1 MSTLLN
7 TIETHA
13 NMDRRLTINSSKSVV
28 PQYPAGDK
36 SPSVDLQINRC
47 DLDSE
52 PGSSSHHQHT
62 TNRHQNNICAVW
74 CRTVWQKW
82 FQPHGV
88 GQDMDHLH
96 PSTAATQCRVLV
108 PQQHKHKHSGEVS
121 AGSTKTTTG
130 TSSKNI
136 ELCHPS
142 HDGNVSHRG
151 QKQSIEFDIC
161 EKQLTVKGSKSRS
174 WLICITTLLTKYNLP
189 APEHTLYSTPTKGT
203 WKTLLLSRIQEHWN
217 THMYREASVKS
228 SLRFLSEDTLNVTCP
243 ALVWRSALHYKNPS
257 SRLGS

>member
-1 MSTLLN
+1 MCSGLWTDGH
-7 TIETHA
+7 TS
-13 NMDRRLTINSSKSVV
+13 RGS
-28 PQYPAGDK
+28 
-36 SPSVDLQINRC
+36 
-47 DLDSE
+47 

-62 TNRHQNNICAVW
+62 TNRHQNSVCAVR

-96 PSTAATQCRVLV
+96 PSMAATQCRALV

-189 APEHTLYSTPTKGT
+189 APEHMFYSTPTKGT

-228 SLRFLSEDTLNVTCP
+228 SLRFLSEDTLNVTRP

-257 SRLGS
+257 SRLGSWLEHTNYKHMSPCTISDNCPLCGERPKIVDIS

>member
-1 MSTLLN
+1 MCSGLWIDGHTS
-7 TIETHA
+7 
-13 NMDRRLTINSSKSVV
+13 RGS
-28 PQYPAGDK
+28 
-36 SPSVDLQINRC
+36 
-47 DLDSE
+47 

-62 TNRHQNNICAVW
+62 TNRHQNNVCAVR
-74 CRTVWQKW
+74 CRTVWQKR

-96 PSTAATQCRVLV
+96 PSTAATQCRALV
-108 PQQHKHKHSGEVS
+108 PQQHRHKHSGEVS
-121 AGSTKTTTG
+121 AGSIKTTTG

-142 HDGNVSHRG
+142 HDGNVSHIED
-151 QKQSIEFDIC
+151 KNSLEFDIC

-189 APEHTLYSTPTKGT
+189 APEHMFYSTPTKGT

-217 THMYREASVKS
+217 THMYRKASVKS
-228 SLRFLSEDTLNVTCP
+228 SLRFLSEDTLNVTRP
-243 ALVWRSALHYKNPS
+243 ALVWHSALH
-257 SRLGS
+257 

>member
-28 PQYPAGDK
+28 PQYPAGRK
-36 SPSVDLQINRC
+36 TPSVDLQINGC
-47 DLDSE
+47 VLDSE
-52 PGSSSHHQHT
+52 PTATHLGGSPGSSSHHQQHT
-62 TNRHQNNICAVW
+62 TNRHQNNVCAVR

-96 PSTAATQCRVLV
+96 PSTAATQCRALV

-151 QKQSIEFDIC
+151 QKQSR
-161 EKQLTVKGSKSRS
+161 V
-174 WLICITTLLTKYNLP
+174 
-189 APEHTLYSTPTKGT
+189 
-203 WKTLLLSRIQEHWN
+203 
-217 THMYREASVKS
+217 
-228 SLRFLSEDTLNVTCP
+228 
-243 ALVWRSALHYKNPS
+243 
-257 SRLGS
+257 